1 MVGVPSSRGCA
12 ACRKQKKKCNQEQP
26 VCRRCVRLE
35 IPCIGNG
42 VKRWVFKQEN
52 TSTSAKQIV
61 PSLRH
66 SPSNDTTR
74 VVSSL
79 VFFLGIDD
87 IRYGIRALG
96 RDFISDLPRR
106 IGSSQTLDTSVRAI
120 LASYKTFQ
128 HGGPKVEALAHYGDA
143 LAALGTCLQDPK
155 QSFATKIYT
164 VYNINVCQEIVDRK
178 PKFQQKHLEAIAAL
192 LQEAHSQG
200 RLAEIKDYLNGL
212 CRLIAWES
220 MINPNVTLGPWFWEA
235 LNVSNTPRP
244 ITYYKPEIM
253 MTVDI
258 ANLAEISMF
267 IRAPKR
273 HLAQIRHLY
282 NFMQSAKPRIR
293 VAADQMRTVAAGSAS
308 SADLTRISAAYSVG
322 YGTLL
327 AMAAILNR
335 LLRMF
340 DGDPSLVIESHTLCD
355 EGITLAYNCST
366 FRPLGTLHIPNILK
380 MMWASTSRAYR
391 CTELEALLADW
402 ETDMGGHIS
411 VVEAQWIKD
420 RLDELE
426 ARQYEYEGNHDPSI
440 HLQRNAGASDP
451 FETTGGCCIL

>member
-12 ACRKQKKKCNQEQP
+12 ACRKQKKKCDQQQP
-26 VCRRCVRLE
+26 VCGRCSRLS

-42 VKRWVFKQEN
+42 VKRWIFKQEN
-52 TSTSAKQIV
+52 ASTSTNRTV
-61 PSLRH
+61 PSPRH
-66 SPSNDTTR
+66 SPSNETTR

-79 VFFLGIDD
+79 VFFLGVDD

-96 RDFISDLPRR
+96 GDFITDLPRR
-106 IGSSQTLDTSVRAI
+106 VGSSQTLDTSVRAI
-120 LASYKTFQ
+120 LASYQTLQ
-128 HGGPKVEALAHYGDA
+128 YQGSKVEALARYGDA
-143 LAALGTCLQDPK
+143 LTALSTCLQDPK

-164 VYNINVCQEIVDRK
+164 VYNINVCQEIIDRK
-178 PKFQQKHLEAIAAL
+178 PKYQQKHLEVIATL

-220 MINPNVTLGPWFWEA
+220 MINPNIILGTWFWEA
-235 LNVSNTPRP
+235 LNYSNTPRP

-258 ANLAEISMF
+258 ANLAEIGRF
-267 IRAPKR
+267 LRAPKK

-282 NFMQSAKPRIR
+282 NFMQSTKPRIR
-293 VAADQMRTVAAGSAS
+293 LATDQMRAVAAGPAASAS
-308 SADLTRISAAYSVG
+308 LIRMSAAYSVG

-327 AMAAILNR
+327 AMASILNR

-340 DGDPSLVIESHTLCD
+340 DGDPGLVIESHTFCD
-355 EGITLAYNCST
+355 EAIALAYNCSA

-380 MMWASTSRAYR
+380 MMWAATSRAYR
-391 CTELEALLADW
+391 CAELEALIVDW
-402 ETDMGGHIS
+402 ETDIGGHLSIE
-411 VVEAQWIKD
+411 EAHWIKD

-426 ARQYEYEGNHDPSI
+426 ARQYEYEGTQDPSI
-440 HLQRNAGASDP
+440 HPQGNTRVSDTSEP
-451 FETTGGCCIL
+451 TGGCSIL